1 MPTESQKVLGK
12 FPLSTSTSQGF
23 SKWLGSLPL
32 KPKTKNRL
40 QDSFKTVNN
49 VLKQMSK
56 DDVQALP
63 DVAAK
68 YGCTVR
74 LAGQMSDPI
83 LVKLLLVAIE
93 LLE

>member
-1 MPTESQKVLGK
+1 M
-12 FPLSTSTSQGF
+12 
-23 SKWLGSLPL
+23 
-32 KPKTKNRL
+32 
-40 QDSFKTVNN
+40 NN